1 MQTPLQITFRG
12 LPSSDAL
19 EARIR
24 EKADKLQEFHARIT
38 SCRVVVEE
46 QHRHK
51 RQGKQ
56 FTVRV
61 DIRVPGSEIVIDR
74 DHDED
79 VYVAV
84 RDAFDAAA
92 RKLEDQARVQRGDVK
107 VHELPKRGKVAR
119 LFPEEGYG
127 FIQGV
132 DGTEYY
138 FSRENVAEPL
148 FDRLEA
154 GTAVQFI
161 EDVAGEGPQAKRVS
175 LGKHGAAPE

>member
-1 MQTPLQITFRG
+1 MQVPLQITFRG
-12 LPSSDAL
+12 LPHSDAL
-19 EARIR
+19 ETRIR
-24 EKADKLQEFHARIT
+24 DKADKLQDFHTRIT

-56 FTVRV
+56 FTVRI

-74 DHDED
+74 DHSED
-79 VYVAV
+79 VYVAL
-84 RDAFDAAA
+84 REAFDAAA

-107 VHELPKRGKVAR
+107 AHELPKHGKVAR
-119 LFPEEGYG
+119 LYPEEGYG
-127 FIQGV
+127 FIQAV

-138 FSRENVAEPL
+138 FSRENVTGPL

-154 GTAVQFI
+154 GIAVQFI
-161 EDVAGEGPQAKRVS
+161 EEMAAEGPQAKRVS
-175 LGKHGAAPE
+175 LGKHGVPPE

>member
-1 MQTPLQITFRG
+1 MQIPLQITLRG
-12 LPSSDAL
+12 LPHSDAL
-19 EARIR
+19 ETRIR

-46 QHRHK
+46 AHRHR

-56 FTVRV
+56 FTVHV
-61 DIRVPGSEIVIDR
+61 DLRVPGGEIVIDR

-79 VYVAV
+79 VYVAL

-127 FIQGV
+127 FIQAA

-138 FSRENVAEPL
+138 FSRENVSGPL
-148 FDRLEA
+148 FDSLET

-161 EDVAGEGPQAKRVS
+161 EDIGSEGPQAKRVS
-175 LGKHGAAPE
+175 LGKHGVPPE

>member
-12 LPSSDAL
+12 LPHSDAL
-19 EARIR
+19 ETRVR
-24 EKADKLQEFHARIT
+24 EKADKLQDFHGRIT
-38 SCRVVVEE
+38 SCRVVIEE

-56 FTVRV
+56 FTVRI
-61 DIRVPGSEIVIDR
+61 DIRVPGNEIVIDR

-79 VYVAV
+79 VYVAL

-92 RKLEDQARVQRGDVK
+92 RKLEDQGRVQRGDVK

-119 LFPEEGYG
+119 VFPEEGYG
-127 FIQGV
+127 FIRSA

-138 FSRENVAEPL
+138 FSRENVAGTL
-148 FDRLEA
+148 FDSLEA
-154 GTAVQFI
+154 GAAVQFI
-161 EDVAGEGPQAKRVS
+161 EEMAGEGPQAKRVS
-175 LGKHGAAPE
+175 LGKHGVPPE

>member
-1 MQTPLQITFRG
+1 MQIPLQITFRG
-12 LPSSDAL
+12 LPHSDAL
-19 EARIR
+19 ESRIR
-24 EKADKLQEFHARIT
+24 EKADKLQDFHARIT

-56 FTVRV
+56 FTVRI
-61 DIRVPGSEIVIDR
+61 DIRVPGSEIVVDR
-74 DHDED
+74 DHAED

-84 RDAFDAAA
+84 RDAFEAAV
-92 RKLEDQARVQRGDVK
+92 RRLEDQGRVQRGDVK

-127 FIQGV
+127 FIRTV

-138 FSRENVAEPL
+138 FSRENVSEPL
-148 FDRLEA
+148 FDSLEA

-161 EDVAGEGPQAKRVS
+161 EEIASEGLQAKRVS
-175 LGKHGAAPE
+175 LGKHGVPSD